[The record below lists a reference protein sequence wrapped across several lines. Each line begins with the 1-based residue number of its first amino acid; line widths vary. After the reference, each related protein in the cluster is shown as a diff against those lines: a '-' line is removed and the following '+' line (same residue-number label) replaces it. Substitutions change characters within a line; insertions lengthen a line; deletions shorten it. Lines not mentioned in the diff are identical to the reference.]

1 MKKTIKD
8 IAVERLF
15 TWLIVLFVSIL
26 IISNIASTKIVA
38 IGPVVF
44 DAGTILF
51 PFAYIIG
58 DILTEVFGFKRTRR
72 VILIGF
78 VSLLIAV
85 LTFTAVQYLPSD
97 PSWPNQAA
105 YESILGF
112 IPRIAIASFIA
123 YLIGE
128 TLNSYVLAALKV
140 RFKGRRLWMRM
151 ISSSFV
157 GHLVDTVIFSLIAF
171 AGVIP
176 GDVLVSLIVTVFFM
190 KMATEL
196 VVSPI
201 TYRIIM
207 MAKQRYQ
214 VDVYEKPTLAFT
226 LKDM

>member
-1 MKKTIKD
+1 MKKSLKD
-8 IAVERLF
+8 IAVERLY

-38 IGPVVF
+38 VGPVVF

-72 VILIGF
+72 VILLGF
-78 VSLLIAV
+78 VSLFIAV
-85 LTFTAVQYLPSD
+85 TTFSIVQYLPSD
-97 PSWPNQAA
+97 PTWPNQAA

-140 RFKGRRLWMRM
+140 RYKGRRLWLRLMG
-151 ISSSFV
+151 SSFV
-157 GHLVDTVIFSLIAF
+157 GHAIDTVIFSIIAF
-171 AGVIP
+171 AGVMP
-176 GDVLVSLIVTVFFM
+176 GDVLVSLIITVFIM

-196 VVSPI
+196 IVSPI
-201 TYRIIM
+201 TYKLIK
-207 MAKQRYQ
+207 AVKARYQ
-214 VDVYEKPTLAFT
+214 VDVYEKPSL
-226 LKDM
+226 LS